1 MTMNVDGIS
10 SVITKNKYV
19 YRITGFGQNIY
30 FDRTTRE
37 ITGRSCDTAELI
49 ITIENVPE
57 STTYEEFLEIAK
69 NIHKQMIED
78 YVVGFNWL
86 DPICIN

>member
-19 YRITGFGQNIY
+19 YHITGFGQNIY

-78 YVVGFNWL
+78 YVVGFSWL

>member
-19 YRITGFGQNIY
+19 YHITGFGQNIY
-30 FDRTTRE
+30 FDRITRE

>member
-19 YRITGFGQNIY
+19 YHITRFGQNIY